1 MKKHMPNNNNK
12 LEEQIMIHI
21 IKLIHYQTFMILGY
35 MLNMII
41 DLVKLQRNG
50 LTILVKQEL
59 AVEVYLI

>member
-1 MKKHMPNNNNK
+1 MLSNNNK

-21 IKLIHYQTFMILGY
+21 IKLTHYQIFMILEY
-35 MLNMII
+35 MLNMIT

-59 AVEVYLI
+59 VVEVYLI